1 MSTSPAPDA
10 AAGGGVAGAATS
22 AAAQKRMLGIIAM
35 LQSDKAELAARAD
48 SLAEQLQLSRGA
60 AARAQAKAQ
69 AHDALAAD
77 VAVSA
82 EPAAFSR
89 PPLLAHSSRCG
100 VCFHG
105 LATPHALARLARP

>member
-1 MSTSPAPDA
+1 MSTSPAPDGAGGAGGA
-10 AAGGGVAGAATS
+10 AAS

-82 EPAAFSR
+82 APALCGR
-89 PPLLAHSSRCG
+89 PRLLARS
-100 VCFHG
+100 
-105 LATPHALARLARP
+105 LARRRAVATVA

>member
-1 MSTSPAPDA
+1 MSTAPAPDGA
-10 AAGGGVAGAATS
+10 AGAAAS

-82 EPAAFSR
+82 GPAALSR
-89 PPLLAHSSRCG
+89 PP
-100 VCFHG
+100 
-105 LATPHALARLARP
+105 PLARLPRYGVCLIDWQRRTPLRD